1 MPFWCCCRSAS
12 ELRRSGAGS
21 RYARARSSPS
31 ARISVSIHEP
41 MGLAIRLPARELA
54 RYGRAMRGAGFAVPD
69 LVARWRPPPAA
80 RRELRQLHQSAMR
93 AAETRSGMLIDGEA
107 AHGLEQ
113 QLIHAPVDC
122 LSTAL
127 LDDDKSAQRH
137 RDVLARF
144 EDLLQMQPFLSVAE
158 ISAALGVSAPMLR
171 KGCRGAFGD
180 EPEQLP
186 SPSPDATGAS
196 RAAQRKSRRCECGG
210 DCTSVRSARSRPFRR
225 QLSSPLWRIAVRHF
239 AAVR

>member
-1 MPFWCCCRSAS
+1 
-12 ELRRSGAGS
+12 
-21 RYARARSSPS
+21 
-31 ARISVSIHEP
+31 

-171 KGCRGAFGD
+171 KGCAEHLGMSPSSYLRLRRMQQVHRALRSGNPDAASVAEIARRYGVRDLGRFAASYRALYG
-180 EPEQLP
+180 ELP
-186 SPSPDATGAS
+186 SDTL
-196 RAAQRKSRRCECGG
+196 QRSGSLAELRLGLLRVKF
-210 DCTSVRSARSRPFRR
+210 P
-225 QLSSPLWRIAVRHF
+225 
-239 AAVR
+239 